1 MGDIKKLKKVEDIG
15 WEVLRT
21 TGMIDGYGMVVSA
34 RELQLEKQK
43 QENRKEKYQKRAE
56 EAKNNIKKGRKTK
69 R

>member
-43 QENRKEKYQKRAE
+43 QEEQENSF
-56 EAKNNIKKGRKTK
+56 GR
-69 R
+69 